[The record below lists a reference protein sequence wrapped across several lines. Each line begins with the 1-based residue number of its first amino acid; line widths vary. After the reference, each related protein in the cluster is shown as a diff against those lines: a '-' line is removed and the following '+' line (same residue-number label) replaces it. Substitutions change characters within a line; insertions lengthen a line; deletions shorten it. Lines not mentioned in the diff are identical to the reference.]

1 MFFANNVFEIQT
13 VDPIKR
19 ISGGTTTMSSEVD
32 DGGTMWTSDTDMDD
46 DPSSMKRRLKMKGQM
61 TYMSEWDSIIFLET
75 PM

>member
-13 VDPIKR
+13 VDPIKK
-19 ISGGTTTMSSEVD
+19 ISFGTTMMSTDD
-32 DGGTMWTSDTDMDD
+32 DGETMETTDTDVDD

-61 TYMSEWDSIIFLET
+61 TYMTEWDSIIFLGT